1 MSSPPRTGKVI
12 VLNGTSSSGK
22 TTLAAEIQH
31 AAPELQFLHV
41 QLDAFRAM
49 EPTGYWSLEHR
60 EQATLRLEAL
70 CRALHGTAARFAK
83 CGQNVLLDHVLTPSA
98 CEYLKEDL
106 AGVEVFLVKVA
117 CDPQALEGREV
128 LRGNRARGLARSQ
141 LQSVHAACHYDFE
154 VDTTSE
160 QPNKT
165 AQRILNWLKGGPS
178 ASAFHLMHST
188 NVA

>member
-1 MSSPPRTGKVI
+1 MFPPPRTGKVI

-22 TTLAAEIQH
+22 TTLAAEIQRV
-31 AAPELQFLHV
+31 APELQFLHV

-49 EPTGYWSLEHR
+49 EPEGYWSLEHR

-70 CRALHGTAARFAK
+70 CRALHGTAAKFAR
-83 CGQNVLLDHVLTPSA
+83 CGQSVLLDHVLTPSA

-106 AGVEVFLVKVA
+106 AGVEVFLVKVV
-117 CDPQALEGREV
+117 CDPQALEGREA
-128 LRGNRARGLARSQ
+128 LRGNRPSGLARSQ
-141 LQSVHAACHYDFE
+141 LSSVHAACHYDFE

-160 QPNKT
+160 HPNQS

-178 ASAFHLMHST
+178 ASAFSLMRST
-188 NVA
+188 NAA